1 MVLDLSQ
8 VLTNPGMSVN
18 VDENIA
24 LCDVSINGQDIHFTK
39 PVKVSGTVKNI
50 SGVLYMEL
58 KCNANFE
65 TQCSRCLDTV
75 SEELDFE
82 VNERLSKMSSDEEVL
97 LIDSH
102 EFDLDE
108 TVVKSFGLEL
118 PINYICSDNCKG
130 LCHVCGC
137 NLNHQNCDCED
148 DNIDPRLAALKD
160 FLK

>member
-1 MVLDLSQ
+1 MF
-8 VLTNPGMSVN
+8 
-18 VDENIA
+18 I
-24 LCDVSINGQDIHFTK
+24 
-39 PVKVSGTVKNI
+39 I
-50 SGVLYMEL
+50 SHQ
-58 KCNANFE
+58 KNANHHNE
-65 TQCSRCLDTV
+65 IPLYTQYEGYNQKAVITST
-75 SEELDFE
+75 
-82 VNERLSKMSSDEEVL
+82 DEDVL

-118 PINYICSDNCKG
+118 PINYMCSDNCKG

-137 NLNHQNCDCED
+137 NLNHEKCDCED

>member
-1 MVLDLSQ
+1 MILDLSQ
-8 VLTNPGMSVN
+8 VLTNPGMTVN
-18 VDENIA
+18 VEQNVPID
-24 LCDVSINGQDIHFTK
+24 DVLINGQDIHFLK
-39 PVKVSGTVKNI
+39 PVKAFGTVKNV
-50 SGVLYMEL
+50 SGVIYLEL
-58 KCNANFE
+58 KCSADFE
-65 TQCSRCLDTV
+65 TQCARCLDTV
-75 SEELDFE
+75 SAQLDFE
-82 VNERLSKMSSDEEVL
+82 VNERLSKTSTDEDVL

-118 PINYICSDNCKG
+118 PINYMCSDNCKG

-137 NLNHQNCDCED
+137 NLNHEKCDCED